1 MNNEIN
7 NLNVKIRKIFN
18 KIYENIDNDQILL
31 LIWARQVWKT
41 TLMKQIQQKVKK
53 DYKTYFLNLEDFEIK
68 NYLNTHPNKLFEIT
82 WSKTNEKQI
91 IFIDEIQYLDNPTNF
106 LKYIYDEYKENI
118 KLVVSGSSSFYIDQK
133 FRDSLIW
140 RKKIFNIYTLDFEEF
155 LDFKNELKLKEI
167 YKNNET
173 IPLLYKSQFERL
185 FLEYITYWWYPEI
198 VQIKNHEDKIERLAS
213 FTQDYIKKD
222 IYDSN
227 IADSQKFLAILKT
240 LASQTWE
247 LLNMN
252 EIANTFY
259 LSLPTIEKYIY
270 IMQKSFHIAIIR
282 PFYKNVKK
290 ELTKMPKIYF
300 YDLGF
305 RNSLLKNFDNI
316 NLRSDKWNFLENIY
330 FREFLFKYNLE
341 NINFWRTQNKNEV
354 DFIIEEKKAYEI
366 KFNEK
371 LIKPSKYELFRKN
384 YPDFDLEFL
393 TFNDL
398 LKIF

>member
-1 MNNEIN
+1 M
-7 NLNVKIRKIFN
+7 KIRKIFN
-18 KIYENIDNDQILL
+18 KIYENINNNQILL

-41 TLMKQIQQKVKK
+41 TLMKQIQEKIKNEIK
-53 DYKTYFLNLEDFEIK
+53 NYFINLEDFEIK
-68 NYLNTHPNKLFEIT
+68 NYLNKHPNKLFEIT
-82 WSKTNEKQI
+82 GSSPNEKQI

-106 LKYIYDEYKENI
+106 LKYIYDEYKDNI
-118 KLVVSGSSSFYIDQK
+118 KLIVSGSSSFYIDQK
-133 FRDSLIW
+133 FKDSLIW
-140 RKKIFNIYTLDFEEF
+140 RKIIFNIYTLDFDEF
-155 LDFKNELKLKEI
+155 LDFKDELELKEI
-167 YKNNET
+167 YEKNKQV
-173 IPLLYKSQFERL
+173 PLLYKSQFERL
-185 FLEYITYWWYPEI
+185 LLEYITYWWYPEI
-198 VQIKNHEDKIERLAS
+198 VQLKNNEKKIERLAS

-240 LASQTWE
+240 LATQTWE

-252 EIANTFY
+252 EIANTFD
-259 LSLPTIEKYIY
+259 LSLPTVEKYIY

-290 ELTKMPKIYF
+290 ELTKMPKVYF

-330 FREFLFKYNLE
+330 FRKFLFKYGLD

-354 DFIIEEKKAYEI
+354 DFIVNENKAYEI
-366 KFNEK
+366 KFNDK
-371 LIKPSKYELFRKN
+371 LIKTSKYELFRKN
-384 YPDFDLEFL
+384 YPDFNLEFL
-393 TFNDL
+393 TYKDI
-398 LKIF
+398 LKN

>member
-1 MNNEIN
+1 M
-7 NLNVKIRKIFN
+7 KIRKIFD
-18 KIYENIDNDQILL
+18 KIYENINNNQILL

-41 TLMKQIQQKVKK
+41 TLMKQIQEKVKNN
-53 DYKTYFLNLEDFEIK
+53 YKTYFLNLEDFEIK

-82 WSKTNEKQI
+82 WSKTDEKQI

-106 LKYIYDEYKENI
+106 LKYIYDEYKNNI
-118 KLVVSGSSSFYIDQK
+118 KLIVSGSSSFYIDQK

-155 LDFKNELKLKEI
+155 LDFKNELELKEI
-167 YKNNET
+167 YKNNDK

-198 VQIKNHEDKIERLAS
+198 VKIKNNEEKIERLAS

-227 IADSQKFLAILKT
+227 IADIEKFLAILKT

-252 EIANTFY
+252 EIANTFD
-259 LSLPTIEKYIY
+259 LSLPTVEKYIY

-282 PFYKNVKK
+282 PFYKNIKK

-330 FREFLFKYNLE
+330 FRKFLFKYSLN

-354 DFIIEEKKAYEI
+354 DFIINEKKAYEI
-366 KFNEK
+366 KFNQK

-384 YPDFDLEFL
+384 YPDFNLEFL
-393 TFNDL
+393 TFDDI
-398 LKIF
+398 LKN

>member
-1 MNNEIN
+1 M
-7 NLNVKIRKIFN
+7 KTRKIFN
-18 KIYENIDNDQILL
+18 KIYENIDNNQILL

-41 TLMKQIQQKVKK
+41 TLMKQIQNKIKVN
-53 DYKTYFLNLEDFEIK
+53 YKTYFLNLEDFEIK
-68 NYLNTHPNKLFEIT
+68 DFLNKHPNKLFEIT
-82 WSKTNEKQI
+82 WSTPDEKQI

-106 LKYIYDEYKENI
+106 LKYIYDEYKDNV
-118 KLVVSGSSSFYIDQK
+118 KLIVSWSSSFYIDQK

-155 LDFKNELKLKEI
+155 LDFKNELELKKI
-167 YKNNET
+167 YTENEK
-173 IPLLYKSQFERL
+173 IPLLYKSKFEIL
-185 FLEYITYWWYPEI
+185 FLEYITYWGYPEI
-198 VQIKNHEDKIERLAS
+198 VQIKNNDEKIERLAS

-227 IADSQKFLAILKT
+227 IADIQKFLAILKT

-252 EIANTFY
+252 EIANTFD
-259 LSLPTIEKYIY
+259 LSLPTVEKYIY

-330 FREFLFKYNLE
+330 FREFLFKYGLE

-354 DFIIEEKKAYEI
+354 DFIINEKKAYEI

-371 LIKPSKYELFRKN
+371 LIKASKYELFKKN

-393 TFNDL
+393 TFNNFF
-398 LKIF
+398 KN

>member
-1 MNNEIN
+1 
-7 NLNVKIRKIFN
+7 
-18 KIYENIDNDQILL
+18 
-31 LIWARQVWKT
+31 
-41 TLMKQIQQKVKK
+41 MKQIQEKVKNN
-53 DYKTYFLNLEDFEIK
+53 YKTYFLNLEDFEIK

-82 WSKTNEKQI
+82 WSKTDEKQI

-106 LKYIYDEYKENI
+106 LKYIYDEYKNNI
-118 KLVVSGSSSFYIDQK
+118 KLIVSGSSSFYIDQK

-155 LDFKNELKLKEI
+155 LYFKNELELKEI
-167 YKNNET
+167 YKNNDK
-173 IPLLYKSQFERL
+173 IPLLYKSQFKIL

-198 VQIKNHEDKIERLAS
+198 VKIKNNEEKIERLAS

-227 IADSQKFLAILKT
+227 IADIEKFLAILKT

-252 EIANTFY
+252 EIANTFD
-259 LSLPTIEKYIY
+259 LSLPTVEKYIY

-282 PFYKNVKK
+282 PFYKNIKK

-330 FREFLFKYNLE
+330 FRKFLFKYSLN

-354 DFIIEEKKAYEI
+354 DFIINEKKAYEI
-366 KFNEK
+366 KFNQK

-384 YPDFDLEFL
+384 YPDFNLEFL
-393 TFNDL
+393 TFDDI
-398 LKIF
+398 LKN